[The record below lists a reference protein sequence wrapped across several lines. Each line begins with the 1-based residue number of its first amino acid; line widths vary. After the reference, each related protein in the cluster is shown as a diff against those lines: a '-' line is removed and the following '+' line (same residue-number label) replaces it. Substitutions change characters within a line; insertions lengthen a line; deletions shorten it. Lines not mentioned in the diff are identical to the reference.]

1 MINMKEG
8 KSQLRP
14 RARIIK
20 TLGEELISNDIVAI
34 IELVKNS
41 FDADSTEVEII
52 FNEPLKEGKGSI
64 IIKDNGT
71 GMNIETIKEGWMEP
85 ATIIKKNKR
94 KTNKGRNILGEKG
107 IGRFASAKLSK
118 QLEMVTLK
126 KNDKEISV
134 LFQWDEFEQDDR
146 YLDEIY
152 CKWRISD
159 PKIIKN
165 QGTILTL
172 KYLNSDWD
180 VNKITDLKK
189 ALSRLINPVAP
200 IEDFKIN
207 LILPKNLEKLS
218 GQITAPASLGK
229 PDYLIKGEVLK
240 NGYSELIYISKE
252 SGKELISKKFFDK
265 KFIVGQFSFEFRVW
279 NREPESLKNLASEI
293 GSTLRDV
300 KRDLNE
306 VSGVSIYRD
315 NFRVLPYGE
324 SENDWLRLDIR
335 RVNNPTLRLSNNQI
349 LGYISLTSKD
359 NPEFKD
365 QSNRE
370 GLIESPEFD
379 QLKEIIEEI
388 FNEIEKRKYKEKR
401 KENKIIERKGIFSDI
416 TIKPIKDII
425 SKKLPYDLETHKI
438 INETEDIIK
447 TTINSAK
454 EVLARYRRLSTLGK
468 MVDRILHDGNMLLV
482 QIDNNVKLLN
492 KEFNKKVVNE
502 EKIKSYIQKIK
513 TQKEIF
519 SGLFKELEPFSGR
532 KRKMIK
538 TIFLEEAIKDIFSFY
553 EKEIQDSNLIVLLP
567 KSKTEFKINESD
579 FKIILI
585 NLIDNSLYWLNK
597 KSSKKGKI
605 HVQLE
610 KTDNTI
616 NITFSDNGTG
626 VNPNDI
632 PYIFDPYYSTKPD
645 GIGMGLTI
653 VGELVS
659 EYDGTIELVNGPLE
673 GANFRIRFFV

>member
-1 MINMKEG
+1 MSE
-8 KSQLRP
+8 
-14 RARIIK
+14 
-20 TLGEELISNDIVAI
+20 
-34 IELVKNS
+34 
-41 FDADSTEVEII
+41 
-52 FNEPLKEGKGSI
+52 
-64 IIKDNGT
+64 
-71 GMNIETIKEGWMEP
+71 
-85 ATIIKKNKR
+85 
-94 KTNKGRNILGEKG
+94 
-107 IGRFASAKLSK
+107 
-118 QLEMVTLK
+118 
-126 KNDKEISV
+126 
-134 LFQWDEFEQDDR
+134 
-146 YLDEIY
+146 
-152 CKWRISD
+152 
-159 PKIIKN
+159 IIKN
-165 QGTILTL
+165 SIIVS
-172 KYLNSDWD
+172 N
-180 VNKITDLKK
+180 ITKSK
-189 ALSRLINPVAP
+189 ALSQVSNRLACIN
-200 IEDFKIN
+200 IEPAKI
-207 LILPKNLEKLS
+207 IPKNTPWRKDIWACSKTSNLWVK
-218 GQITAPASLGK
+218 T
-229 PDYLIKGEVLK
+229 DLIK
-240 NGYSELIYISKE
+240 
-252 SGKELISKKFFDK
+252 
-265 KFIVGQFSFEFRVW
+265 
-279 NREPESLKNLASEI
+279 
-293 GSTLRDV
+293 
-300 KRDLNE
+300 
-306 VSGVSIYRD
+306 
-315 NFRVLPYGE
+315 
-324 SENDWLRLDIR
+324 
-335 RVNNPTLRLSNNQI
+335 
-349 LGYISLTSKD
+349 
-359 NPEFKD
+359 
-365 QSNRE
+365 
-370 GLIESPEFD
+370 
-379 QLKEIIEEI
+379 
-388 FNEIEKRKYKEKR
+388 
-401 KENKIIERKGIFSDI
+401 
-416 TIKPIKDII
+416 KPIKDII

-468 MVDRILHDGNMLLV
+468 MVDRILHDANMLLV

-567 KSKTEFKINESD
+567 KSKTEFEINESD

-673 GANFRIRFFV
+673 GANFRIRFFVW

>member
-1 MINMKEG
+1 MKEG

-468 MVDRILHDGNMLLV
+468 MVDRILHDANMLLV